1 MIFNGLLW
9 WFPFSGACLG
19 FLCREAYVLGGSAAT
34 HTSLPLSLQSIT
46 EWPTVLAVQTNEL
59 NTSQRHFPPLPPSQR
74 AGFPLAI
81 LFLKGTSHGKNEE
94 RQDSRLSHTYRRK
107 LVSLSVSL
115 EDGPGVCFSSFWEA
129 IRISYNR
136 QDWMLAQ
143 LAGLG
148 TKDPQGEVPC
158 LSSQWM
164 LALTLDHF
172 SVSFLYLG
180 SFGWS
185 LRSVLSFTS
194 ALMTGLSCL
203 AAFPRGPWCSMGPAY
218 SKTEREQP
226 VVSSQRN
233 GDKSASVSRVFLFW
247 SLGSCFF

>member
-1 MIFNGLLW
+1 MTDHSSSANEWTPYLTGTLFSPSTISEGWLSSCNIVSERNIPWQEGKKTGLQ
-9 WFPFSGACLG
+9 AVT
-19 FLCREAYVLGGSAAT
+19 Y
-34 HTSLPLSLQSIT
+34 LQK
-46 EWPTVLAVQTNEL
+46 E
-59 NTSQRHFPPLPPSQR
+59 
-74 AGFPLAI
+74 AGFP
-81 LFLKGTSHGKNEE
+81 
-94 RQDSRLSHTYRRK
+94 
-107 LVSLSVSL
+107 LSVSL
-115 EDGPGVCFSSFWEA
+115 EDGPGGCFSSFWEA
-129 IRISYNR
+129 IRISYSR
-136 QDWMLAQ
+136 QDWTLAQ

-203 AAFPRGPWCSMGPAY
+203 AASPRGPWCSMGPAY